1 MLINKNV
8 HFEYFSERWSVSWR
22 KGTDNIIIVQLFSP
36 LFCRPFLFL
45 KMVMIEARAI
55 PKMRYPFAC

>member
-36 LFCRPFLFL
+36 FFVGRFCF
-45 KMVMIEARAI
+45 
-55 PKMRYPFAC
+55 